1 MGWCD
6 GWMRS
11 GLGIIAMVAVLAGC
25 APDTAN
31 RPVVLPAPYDAWP
44 AAPPGHRIEPGMPVG
59 LDNRQQEA
67 VIMSVL
73 RWMKDPAS
81 VQFASINAA
90 RNARGLIT
98 VCGLVNGRNSAGR
111 FVGMSP
117 FIGVLVGQDSDSDFV
132 VVGIGSSERERS
144 EVTSLC
150 KASGI

>member
-1 MGWCD
+1 
-6 GWMRS
+6 
-11 GLGIIAMVAVLAGC
+11 
-25 APDTAN
+25 
-31 RPVVLPAPYDAWP
+31 
-44 AAPPGHRIEPGMPVG
+44 
-59 LDNRQQEA
+59 
-67 VIMSVL
+67 MSVL